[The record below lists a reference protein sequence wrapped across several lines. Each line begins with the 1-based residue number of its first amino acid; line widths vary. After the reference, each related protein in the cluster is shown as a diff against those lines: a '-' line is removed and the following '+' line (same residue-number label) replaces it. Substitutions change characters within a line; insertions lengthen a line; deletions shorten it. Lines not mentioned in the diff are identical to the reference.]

1 MALKKKWLQ
10 RSALNEVRKKIV
22 FKSIGLCKGGG
33 GKSQDLLQIYRM
45 KSVTDFE

>member
-33 GKSQDLLQIYRM
+33 GGSGFASNIQSEISDRL
-45 KSVTDFE
+45 